1 MCADAPCAA
10 ALRISV
16 DSSSVLPEASLLRRA
31 SWNRR
36 PARQPLDAK
45 VGNTAKNPY
54 APQRKTLAKDLQ
66 CNPDMTNAAAD
77 RKFDYDQLLDVEA
90 ANDVFRCSPDDP
102 IAGMALVRQIAASVA
117 RRLPSHV
124 DRDELV
130 GLGTLG
136 WAEARQRFDASRGVP
151 FAGFAAAR
159 IRGAILD
166 GLRRADTLS
175 RGDRRRAQRDSQPA
189 LPRIVSDPAEVEA
202 AMDRSSDDGDVSDVL
217 AQQEMVDEL
226 RTAMTKLPERE
237 RLVLLRHFFDD
248 VPMRVIG
255 AELGVT
261 ESRVSQIATA
271 AVEKLRGTFGI
282 AVLPRKK
289 TRKTA
294 EKKSVKVAAATVA
307 TSVATSATQAA

>member
-1 MCADAPCAA
+1 
-10 ALRISV
+10 
-16 DSSSVLPEASLLRRA
+16 
-31 SWNRR
+31 
-36 PARQPLDAK
+36 
-45 VGNTAKNPY
+45 
-54 APQRKTLAKDLQ
+54 
-66 CNPDMTNAAAD
+66 
-77 RKFDYDQLLDVEA
+77 
-90 ANDVFRCSPDDP
+90 
-102 IAGMALVRQIAASVA
+102 
-117 RRLPSHV
+117 
-124 DRDELV
+124 
-130 GLGTLG
+130 
-136 WAEARQRFDASRGVP
+136 
-151 FAGFAAAR
+151 
-159 IRGAILD
+159 
-166 GLRRADTLS
+166 
-175 RGDRRRAQRDSQPA
+175 
-189 LPRIVSDPAEVEA
+189 A